1 MWGVGVCALTGCA
14 QPIVFGGSMGQV
26 EASPRPNVEQVQV
39 AEPEPEVAKVQAK
52 IEVETTLSQDGF
64 RAEDRTEF
72 VARVRVRPEKLE
84 GLPKPAASVALVL
97 DTSGSMVG
105 EPIEKAKAAALEFV
119 DALDDDDRVSLVVF
133 HSFTETP
140 VPLRVLDEE
149 GRREVR
155 AAIEGLRA
163 EGTTDLLGGLSGG
176 SAQLQSVVANGGLA
190 RVVLLSDGQPND
202 ATNILSVADQIAA
215 HGITV
220 TALGLGLEYD
230 EALLG
235 RIAQK
240 TGGKFHFAESP
251 DQVATLFRD
260 EVLALD
266 RIVGR
271 SANLTLLPGP
281 GVRIERVLGP
291 AHSTGPRS
299 SNVQIGD
306 LVELRERDVFV
317 LLSSKGHTAG
327 ATIEV
332 LDAQLSFYDPLA
344 KAGRTERSF
353 ASTRAV
359 ESDDE
364 IANNQDV
371 ELMTARA
378 LAADDALAALA
389 LARGGNLKAAKKRV
403 ATAIARAKRDA
414 ARFDDD
420 ILRKKVKDLSEVRE
434 VLPELAPPRVRRT
447 RRMAVGA
454 GHRALEPVMP
464 APVGGLKAKRSHAT
478 AMSDLGF

>member
-1 MWGVGVCALTGCA
+1 
-14 QPIVFGGSMGQV
+14 MGQIRGSGPADVEQEQPTAPEQAQEQAKV
-26 EASPRPNVEQVQV
+26 EA
-39 AEPEPEVAKVQAK
+39 KVL
-52 IEVETTLSQDGF
+52 VETTLSQDGF
-64 RAEDRTEF
+64 RADDRTEF
-72 VARVRVRPEKLE
+72 VARVHVRPEKIE

-97 DTSGSMVG
+97 DTSGSMAG

-119 DALDDDDRVSLVVF
+119 DALDDDDQVSLVVF
-133 HSFTETP
+133 HSFTETL
-140 VPLRVLDEE
+140 VPLRTLDDD
-149 GRREVR
+149 GRKVVRE
-155 AAIEGLRA
+155 AIEGVRA
-163 EGTTDLLGGLSGG
+163 EGTTDLLGGLSTGN
-176 SAQLQSVVANGGLA
+176 AQLQSVVANGGLA
-190 RVVLLSDGQPND
+190 RVVLLSDGQPNE
-202 ATNILSVADQIAA
+202 ATNILPIADQIAA

-235 RIAQK
+235 KIAQK

-251 DQVATLFRD
+251 DQVAALFRD

-271 SANLTLLPGP
+271 SAVLTLLPGP
-281 GVRIERVLGP
+281 GVKIERVLGP
-291 AHSTGPRS
+291 AHSTSPRGS
-299 SNVQIGD
+299 SVQVGD
-306 LVELRERDVFV
+306 LVEQRERDVFV

-332 LDAQLSFYDPLA
+332 LDANLSFYDPLA
-344 KAGRTERSF
+344 KVGRTERSF

-359 ESDDE
+359 DSTDD

-389 LARGGNLKAAKKRV
+389 LARGGNLKEAKKRV
-403 ATAIARAKRDA
+403 AKAIARAKRDA

-434 VLPELAPPRVRRT
+434 VLPEITPPRVRRP
-447 RRMAVGA
+447 RRMAVGS
-454 GHRALEPVMP
+454 GRPKFEPMP

-478 AMSDLGF
+478 AMSELGF